1 MTDELSVETVHRFGL
16 VLDDLGGARDELNRL
31 DGAAGDGDLGITI
44 AAGAAALRTILPE
57 LEGSELSPALRRCGM
72 ELARHAPST
81 AGTLIATA
89 LIAASRVVPEGVG
102 GGALLAAVLEAGRQS
117 IEQRGRAK
125 PGDKT
130 MLDALV
136 PAIEALRELSGAS
149 VAEALSAAADG
160 AAAGAE
166 ATRELEPRVGRGAW
180 LADRSRGNV
189 DAGAHLVAFAL
200 RAAADRAR

>member
-1 MTDELSVETVHRFGL
+1 
-16 VLDDLGGARDELNRL
+16 
-31 DGAAGDGDLGITI
+31 
-44 AAGAAALRTILPE
+44 
-57 LEGSELSPALRRCGM
+57 M

-89 LIAASRVVPEGVG
+89 LIAASRVVPEGGG
-102 GGALLAAVLEAGRQS
+102 GGALLAAALEAGRQS
-117 IEQRGRAK
+117 IEQRGRAQ

-136 PAIEALRELSGAS
+136 PAIDALRDLPEAS
-149 VAEALSAAADG
+149 MAQALAAAADG

-166 ATRELEPRVGRGAW
+166 ATRDLEPRVGRGAW